1 MPSPAEPVSP
11 TQVSTP
17 RGAGST
23 ALALVRAY
31 APGLGHGEG
40 AVARV
45 ILERPAE
52 VPFWSTLE
60 LATAAGTSPATVIR
74 ACKRLGFRG
83 YQHLRLELA
92 RQDAPAQPEQGDLVA
107 NVFASAREALQLGA
121 SAIDGDAVR
130 RGAALIA
137 SAKRVMFTANG
148 FSSPPLQ
155 DAAMRFATSGRPV
168 EAPLDILAQQFTA
181 HTLEPGDVCLALSHS
196 GANTHTLAAV
206 RTARHGGAAI
216 IALCSYARAPIP
228 ELADVVISTGAV
240 GQQHAVD
247 PFFARIN
254 HSVALQALL
263 ESFTALGAPGGNGGS
278 GGMREVVAGALAD
291 APN

>member
-1 MPSPAEPVSP
+1 MPSAAAP
-11 TQVSTP
+11 TP
-17 RGAGST
+17 RAQDAAPRAASST

-45 ILERPAE
+45 ILERPE
-52 VPFWSTLE
+52 EIPYWSTLE

-83 YQHLRLELA
+83 YQHLRIELA
-92 RQDAPAQPEQGDLVA
+92 RQDAPTEPARGDRVA
-107 NVFASAREALQLGA
+107 NVFTSAREALQLGER
-121 SAIDGDAVR
+121 AVDR
-130 RGAALIA
+130 EAVKRAAALIA
-137 SAKRVMFTANG
+137 GARRVMFAANG
-148 FSSPPLQ
+148 FSAPPLQ

-181 HTLEPGDVCLALSHS
+181 HTLGPGDVCLALSHS

-206 RTARHGGAAI
+206 RTAQHGGAAI

-228 ELADVVISTGAV
+228 ELADVVVSTGAV

-263 ESFTALGAPGGNGGS
+263 ESFTALESPRRS

>member
-1 MPSPAEPVSP
+1 MHPSAAPAIQAQTPL
-11 TQVSTP
+11 P
-17 RGAGST
+17 RGAGGS

-45 ILERPAE
+45 ILDRPDE
-52 VPFWSTLE
+52 IPYWSTQE

-92 RQDAPAQPEQGDLVA
+92 RQDAPAHPEHGDRIA
-107 NVFASAREALQLGA
+107 GVFASAREALQIGA
-121 SAIDGDAVR
+121 LAIDRAAVQR
-130 RGAALIA
+130 AAALVA
-137 SAKRVMFTANG
+137 GARRVMFTANG
-148 FSSPPLQ
+148 FSAPPLQ

-181 HTLEPGDVCLALSHS
+181 HTLGPGDVCLALSHS

-206 RTARHGGAAI
+206 RTAQHGGAAI

-254 HSVALQALL
+254 HSVALQAIL
-263 ESFTALGAPGGNGGS
+263 ESFAGLETPSGS
-278 GGMREVVAGALAD
+278 GGMREVVAGALSD
-291 APN
+291 APS